1 MLGRKTIAKAVEDD
15 ATMDVLRELGVDLAQ
30 GYGIVRPR
38 PLEFLK
44 ASRRATS
51 GKAASQE

>member
-1 MLGRKTIAKAVEDD
+1 MTFAKSVEDD
-15 ATMDVLRELGVDLAQ
+15 ATMDILRELGVDLAQ

-44 ASRRATS
+44 SSRRAT
-51 GKAASQE
+51 ATASSDG